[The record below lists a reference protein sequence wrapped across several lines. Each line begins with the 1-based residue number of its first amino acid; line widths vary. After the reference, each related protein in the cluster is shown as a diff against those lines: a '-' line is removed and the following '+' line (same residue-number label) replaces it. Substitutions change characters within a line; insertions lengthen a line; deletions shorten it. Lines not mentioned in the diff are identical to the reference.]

1 MKTYLLQE
9 KELRELNKS
18 SEGWKI
24 FNNHIEKDFIF
35 EDFVEAFSF
44 MTKVAMICEK
54 YNHHP
59 EWINNY
65 SKVNIK
71 LTTHD
76 LGGLTNLDQKI
87 ATEINNFIKN

>member
-18 SEGWKI
+18 AEGWKI
-24 FNNHIEKDFIF
+24 FNNYIEKDFIF
-35 EDFVEAFSF
+35 KDFVDAFSF

-59 EWINNY
+59 EWLNTY

-76 LGGLTNLDQKI
+76 LGGLTNLDQEI
-87 ATEINNFIKN
+87 ATQINNVIKY

>member
-18 SEGWKI
+18 AEGWKI
-24 FNNHIEKDFIF
+24 FNNYIEKDFIF
-35 EDFVEAFSF
+35 KDFVDAFSF

-59 EWINNY
+59 EWINTY

-76 LGGLTNLDQKI
+76 LGGLTNLDQEI
-87 ATEINNFIKN
+87 ATQINNVIKY

>member
-18 SEGWKI
+18 AEGWKI
-24 FNNHIEKDFIF
+24 FKNYIEKDFIF
-35 EDFVEAFSF
+35 KDFVDAFSF
-44 MTKVAMICEK
+44 MTKVAMISEK

-59 EWINNY
+59 EWTNTY
-65 SKVNIK
+65 AKVNIK

-76 LGGLTNLDQKI
+76 LGGLTNLDQEI
-87 ATEINNFIKN
+87 ANQINNVMKN